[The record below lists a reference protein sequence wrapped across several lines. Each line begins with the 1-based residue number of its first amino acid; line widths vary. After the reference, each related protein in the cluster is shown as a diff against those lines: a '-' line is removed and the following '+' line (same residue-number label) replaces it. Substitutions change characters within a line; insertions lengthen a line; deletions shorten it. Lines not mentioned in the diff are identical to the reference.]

1 MRSIYFIQRQILTVY
16 SYKIYERFSGSK
28 GSKYPCNTLPLPN
41 GPVGRRAADVVTFG
55 SLPRTSAECARASRS
70 LGGSLRRG
78 CSASATTGGLSSG
91 SGGICGGVGGGVGAG
106 GGGGGSGERSG
117 RGVGVGVG
125 AGGGAGGGAASGGT
139 VRERAEGGRRG
150 SFRDTPSSTPATATP
165 TSYRRATANHRAAA
179 VVGATGP
186 PPRYEI
192 SEYTFE
198 REQPDSPFSDEK
210 DSEEKKKENRGYS
223 A

>member
-1 MRSIYFIQRQILTVY
+1 M
-16 SYKIYERFSGSK
+16 
-28 GSKYPCNTLPLPN
+28 
-41 GPVGRRAADVVTFG
+41 
-55 SLPRTSAECARASRS
+55 
-70 LGGSLRRG
+70 
-78 CSASATTGGLSSG
+78 
-91 SGGICGGVGGGVGAG
+91 
-106 GGGGGSGERSG
+106 
-117 RGVGVGVG
+117 GVGVG

-165 TSYRRATANHRAAA
+165 TSYRRATANHRTAA

-210 DSEEKKKENRGYS
+210 DSEEKKKGRSPWEGGVAGPRRETGRGSQERRSFFRRRRKGRMAVINKIIGAFMPRIYS
-223 A
+223 SVAVFFLLFFL